1 MDYDSMIRNVLQRTG
16 REEIVMGLFD
26 KLLKGA
32 SAAPVDPATLP
43 SDLAELRKM
52 RDKAKWDKTAPYERK
67 ICEVGVELY
76 RQGKLVANPGDV
88 NDVNTLLK
96 EMESYIDSCHRYTHY
111 TKDPAFELLL
121 LETGYDMVCAFKEM
135 QDKDPTVRFTYP
147 SDFVKRVWS
156 DLPGF
161 YAEGKY
167 CQRNTPAARK
177 YLRMILTFQVRG
189 EKNITNTDL
198 LNLFE
203 VIAPGQQGK
212 DELRKWITM
221 DYGLQALHVAQAQQK
236 VINTPYENIQAW
248 ESLCQLNTDIIS
260 SGSAEE
266 MLAEYQR
273 GAEAGNPYAQYMLGK
288 FYRWGRFVE
297 KDFGKS
303 LAWLQQSAQQRF
315 YLGIDELTWLL
326 TWPPEGSTKQ
336 QTAEYKRLYDAWI
349 KRQEEVGKE
358 LKVKYA
364 NAFTGAF
371 DGAADNITYGC
382 AVPAAPEV
390 TESAPA
396 QSEEYQGRFGKDSE
410 SPFTLL
416 QWPST
421 ITGPHGVVYHLQ
433 YVGMNTADY
442 RADTG
447 EFTTLHLSDRGAMSA
462 RNSDGYFWW

>member
-1 MDYDSMIRNVLQRTG
+1 
-16 REEIVMGLFD
+16 MGLFD
-26 KLLKGA
+26 KLLKVA
-32 SAAPVDPATLP
+32 AAAPAAP
-43 SDLAELRKM
+43 AELPNDMKELYRLLS
-52 RDKAKWDKTAPYERK
+52 KTKYEKEGPVKCK
-67 ICEVGVELY
+67 ICQVGVELY
-76 RQGKLVANPGDV
+76 RQGQLVAKPGDP
-88 NDVNTLLK
+88 NDVNELLK
-96 EMESYIDSCHRYTHY
+96 TMESYLGSYNSSYH

-121 LETGYDMVCAFKEM
+121 LETGYDMVCTFKEM
-135 QDKDPTVRFTYP
+135 KDKDPTVPFTYP
-147 SDFVKRVWS
+147 VDFVQRVWK

-189 EKNITNTDL
+189 KKEITNTDL
-198 LNLFE
+198 LKLFE

-221 DYGLQALHVAQAQQK
+221 DYGLQALRVAQAQQK
-236 VINTPYENIQAW
+236 VINSPYENMQAW
-248 ESLCQLNTDIIS
+248 EALCQLDTDIIS
-260 SGSAEE
+260 TGSAEE

-297 KDFGKS
+297 KDYGKS

-315 YLGIDELTWLL
+315 YLGLNELTWLL

-364 NAFTGAF
+364 SAFAGSF
-371 DGAADNITYGC
+371 GGAADNVTYGC
-382 AVPAAPEV
+382 AVQQQEAPAPAADVPED
-390 TESAPA
+390 
-396 QSEEYQGRFGKDSE
+396 EEYRGRYGKDEE

-416 QWPST
+416 QWPNT
-421 ITGPHGVVYHLQ
+421 ITGPHGVKYYLQ
-433 YVGMNTADY
+433 YVSTNTANY

-462 RNSDGYFWW
+462 RNSDGYFYW